1 MEIYNETIRDLLGS
15 GDANTKHEVKLS
27 NPGNTGSAHEVMVTN
42 VKTVVVTS
50 ETQVSLQLKAL
61 RDFL

>member
-15 GDANTKHEVKLS
+15 GDTNTKHEVKLS

-50 ETQVSLQLKAL
+50 ETQVSLQLKTL